1 MLYGAMNFPI
11 RPVLKELRDFS
22 KLGFDYLELTMDP
35 PQAHHTTILQNKEE
49 LLAGLDRYNMGIV
62 CHLPTFVST
71 ADLTDNI
78 RATSLKEM
86 LDSLEVAAQLNA
98 LKVVL
103 HPSFIGGMGIFVKNQ
118 ARQYALHSLE
128 AIVALADVLGLVLCL
143 ENMFPRTNSL
153 VNPED
158 FVEVFDRFP
167 SLKMTLDTGHAHI
180 KGRSG
185 KKVLD
190 FIDQFGDRI
199 FHIHASDN
207 LGKEDSH
214 LPIGVGTVDFPE
226 IVKAVREIGYNETVT
241 FEIFSPDRDYL
252 RISREKFATMLEQKD
267 KGVVS

>member
-1 MLYGAMNFPI
+1 MLYGAMNFPV
-11 RPVLKELRDFS
+11 RPVLKELNDFS
-22 KLGFDYLELTMDP
+22 RLGFDYLELTMDP
-35 PQAHHTTILQNKEE
+35 PQAHHTTILQNKKE
-49 LLAGLDRYNMGIV
+49 LLTDLDRYNMGVV

-78 RATSLKEM
+78 RATSLKEI
-86 LDSLEVAAQLNA
+86 LDSLEVAAQINT

-103 HPSFIGGMGIFVKNQ
+103 HPSFIGGMGVFVRDQ
-118 ARQYALHSLE
+118 ARQYALDSLE
-128 AIVALADVLGLVLCL
+128 TIVDRADRLSLVLCL

-158 FVEVFDRFP
+158 FVDIFNRFP

-180 KGRSG
+180 EGRRG

-199 FHIHASDN
+199 FHIHVSDN

-226 IVKAVREIGYNETVT
+226 IVRAIKKIGYNETVT
-241 FEIFSPDRDYL
+241 FEVFSPDRDYL
-252 RISREKFATMLEQKD
+252 RISREKFSAML
-267 KGVVS
+267 GG